1 MLDSQSKFFLFV
13 CLFVFLFFKLYL
25 QYRGPRIIFGFRDR
39 SNKGKMCN
47 DIRAFSCMK
56 EGVILLIWWVCLPR
70 CVVISMY
77 REYRAIIT
85 VFAPIR
91 IIVML
96 DHEKVDITINSS
108 RSG

>member
-1 MLDSQSKFFLFV
+1 
-13 CLFVFLFFKLYL
+13 
-25 QYRGPRIIFGFRDR
+25 
-39 SNKGKMCN
+39 MCN

-77 REYRAIIT
+77 REYRAVIT
-85 VFAPIR
+85 VFAPIK

-96 DHEKVDITINSS
+96 DHEKVDITMNSS
-108 RSG
+108 SIWLIAGCRAKLVRLAKSHQVATGGRNVCRPWARIIVRL